1 MKCPLCNVEGRI
13 KASGYVI
20 NQGTLS
26 MKQQIICRN
35 KECPNYNKVFYTN
48 YIPLTV
54 RQDSEAPVVNT
65 EPESEETP
73 VEDTEG
79 TET

>member
-1 MKCPLCNVEGRI
+1 
-13 KASGYVI
+13 
-20 NQGTLS
+20 
-26 MKQQIICRN
+26 MKQQIMCRN
-35 KECPNYNKVFYTN
+35 KDCPNFNKVFYTN

-54 RQDSEAPVVNT
+54 RQDSDAPVVSM

-73 VEDTEG
+73 VENTEG